1 MCLYMFVY
9 VCMCLY
15 MFVLVC
21 ICLYILVGADYLD
34 IFKGGG
40 CWLGGLFAE
49 LFLKSLKAQAFLG
62 TPRYPKTFIRIK
74 KLATTNTRTT
84 PRGQSFGLTV
94 LEAEKWSSSN
104 QVEIKI
110 LLCKSTL

>member
-1 MCLYMFVY
+1 MDFQK
-9 VCMCLY
+9 
-15 MFVLVC
+15 
-21 ICLYILVGADYLD
+21 YL
-34 IFKGGG
+34 
-40 CWLGGLFAE
+40 LGGLFAE

-62 TPRYPKTFIRIK
+62 TPRYPKTFIRMK

-94 LEAEKWSSSN
+94 LEAEKWRSSN
-104 QVEIKI
+104 QGEIKI